1 MNIRKG
7 LWMHQRMLHGK
18 FKYIYHCPY
27 SRCNQFK
34 TNNKRKFMEHRA
46 SHAAEWANCAFK
58 CPNDKCDFGA
68 ETKQAMSIHRAK
80 CDKKIRRMK
89 APVGTSVIVQNA
101 TSSSTVI
108 VKNSLFAKDVN
119 LEFIEGV
126 VHPHVIVEHQM
137 FSEQFNFEPNE
148 PNQKEDQRDNFK
160 QKQPDYEFDSR

>member
-1 MNIRKG
+1 MF
-7 LWMHQRMLHGK
+7 HGK
-18 FKYIYHCPY
+18 FKYVYHCPY

-46 SHAAEWANCAFK
+46 LHVAEWANCAFK

-101 TSSSTVI
+101 TSSSSTVI

-137 FSEQFNFEPNE
+137 FSEQFNFEA
-148 PNQKEDQRDNFK
+148 NQKADAHDNNH
-160 QKQPDYEFDSR
+160 QQTDYEFDTR